1 MISVHPPLPSLT
13 ASRTTGRLVVAPALV
28 LALVVAGC
36 AAAGWSLRV
45 SRPELALQWPY
56 LPSPAK
62 VTYDHALG
70 GVKRE
75 KTAGFVL
82 RAVAWGGEPEVADA
96 FVLPVAVAAAPD
108 GRLAVADAGRSS
120 VHLFFPAARRYLR
133 LTGTAKRA
141 MRSPVG
147 LAFDDAGVLWVSDS
161 SGALFSYAPDGAPLR
176 LIERL
181 AQEPLQRPT
190 GLAWSPSR
198 RALYVVD
205 TLAQAVRVL
214 DSRGEL
220 IATFGRRG
228 DQPGEFNYPTHI
240 AVSAGTV
247 YVTDALNFRIQTFDE
262 DGHFISAFGEH
273 GDGSGDLAMPKGLAV
288 DSDGVVYV
296 ADAILDNVQLFD
308 KSGAFLLTVGRR
320 GRDFAEFW
328 LPSGMFLSPAGELY
342 VCDTYNRRVQVFR
355 VTEGY
360 AQSQP

>member
-1 MISVHPPLPSLT
+1 MPANPPLPSLS
-13 ASRTTGRLVVAPALV
+13 ASRTIGRLVVAPALV
-28 LALVVAGC
+28 LALAVAGC

-62 VTYDHALG
+62 VTYDRALG
-70 GVKRE
+70 GVTRD
-75 KTAGFVL
+75 KTAGSVL
-82 RAVAWGGEPEVADA
+82 RAVAWGGGVEDSDA
-96 FVLPVAVAAAPD
+96 FALPVAVAAAPD
-108 GRLAVADAGRSS
+108 GRLAVADAGRAC
-120 VHLFFPAARRYLR
+120 VHLYLPESRRYAR
-133 LTGTAKRA
+133 LAGTPERRL
-141 MRSPVG
+141 RSPVG
-147 LAFDDAGVLWVSDS
+147 LAFDGEGALWVSDS
-161 SGALFSYAPDGAPLR
+161 SGALFAYAPDGAPRRVIEHLGQAR
-176 LIERL
+176 LE
-181 AQEPLQRPT
+181 RPT
-190 GLAWSPSR
+190 GLAWSASR
-198 RALYVVD
+198 QALYVVD
-205 TLAQAVRVL
+205 TQAHAVRVL
-214 DSRGEL
+214 DARGEL
-220 IATFGRRG
+220 IATFGRHG

-288 DSDGVVYV
+288 DGDGVVYL

-320 GRDFAEFW
+320 GSDFGEFW
-328 LPSGMFLSPAGELY
+328 LPAGLFLSANGELY

-360 AQSQP
+360 APPS